1 MKNVVKTFAVFSSSL
16 FFQLP
21 SNAQNAQ
28 KIGYIDFNSLVAAM
42 PGVDSVK
49 IKLQKYQ
56 QTLSDQL
63 DAMRAEF
70 ENKYLEYQQ
79 GS

>member
-1 MKNVVKTFAVFSSSL
+1 MKNFVKILTVIALVIAFSSA
-16 FFQLP
+16 
-21 SNAQNAQ
+21 SNSQNAL
-28 KIGYIDFNSLVAAM
+28 KIGYIEFNTLIAAM

-56 QTLSDQL
+56 QTLTDQL

-70 ENKYLEYQQ
+70 ENK
-79 GS
+79 